1 MRYYKKRAAAVI
13 LTACML
19 MTAVPVQSGDIM
31 KVYAGDNDFSWS
43 TYSKK
48 DASWL
53 TSSEAISYGDEI
65 VAYQLWDGGWRKDM
79 KTETSGSWNKSTID
93 NNATWGQIRYLA
105 KLYNATKNEKYKTS
119 CLKGIDLLINGQY
132 SNGGWP
138 QVFSDPGTYHAHITF
153 NDSAMVAVLRI
164 MQEVGDGSEDFAFV
178 DSERKEKAKNAVNK
192 GIDCIL
198 KCQIKVNGTLTAWC
212 QQHDENTLA
221 PASAR
226 AYELP
231 SVCTSESSGI
241 VDFLRSLPDEMK
253 TKEVIQSINAAV
265 TWFDSV
271 KIENTKFD
279 WNTDKSDKVVTY
291 SEGSTTWARFY
302 DLQNCKPLFADRD
315 GKAYDD
321 VSKIS
326 QERRTGY
333 AWYGSWPA
341 NNVKLGII
349 SEPQDDPIVTPSPS
363 PSPTQTQGAH
373 LYVGYFD
380 KDGSYSTVSEAVNAA
395 AQINPT
401 SEEQRV
407 SIHIAPGVYREQIIV
422 NTPYI
427 SFINDDPSSEVRLTW
442 YYGIGYKYYSMGSD
456 GYYNAEN
463 ARNKTSKGEAVRWG
477 SATALKG
484 NADYFRA
491 EYITF
496 ENSFNRYVTDE
507 EIADGVEVSGSQSIT
522 FQRTK
527 WADVTSKASTER
539 GAAIAVEGDQ
549 SEFYK
554 CTFLGSQ
561 DTLYVGSASGYFR
574 ECHIVGNTD
583 YIFGQ
588 GDMIFEDCDLEFAG
602 YSDKAVGGYITA
614 MKSKGKT
621 LFYNCNVTAAGGKN
635 VGSGYFGRPWGAEA
649 DVAFVNTKL
658 QYENII
664 TSAGWTK
671 MSNNDPAAAHFKEFG
686 TTAGGNPVNTSG
698 RVQNTVRYSGD
709 GLDVNTY
716 LNGWTPYYLNGKPA
730 DPVIVQPEKIKGD
743 INADGSLD
751 SADILLFQKWMIADS
766 AAEISDSTAAD
777 LNEDGKINIADLCM
791 IKSLLLQ

>member
-1 MRYYKKRAAAVI
+1 MRHYKKRAAAVI

-19 MTAVPVQSGDIM
+19 MTAMPVQSGDIM

-48 DASWL
+48 DASWW

-198 KCQIKVNGTLTAWC
+198 KCQITVNGTLTAWC

-253 TKEVIQSINAAV
+253 
-265 TWFDSV
+265 
-271 KIENTKFD
+271 
-279 WNTDKSDKVVTY
+279 
-291 SEGSTTWARFY
+291 
-302 DLQNCKPLFADRD
+302 
-315 GKAYDD
+315 AYDD

-363 PSPTQTQGAH
+363 PSPSQSQGAH

-407 SIHIAPGVYREQIIV
+407 YIHIAPGVYREQIIV

-427 SFINDDPSSEVRLTW
+427 SFINDDPSAEVRLTW

-588 GDMIFEDCDLEFAG
+588 GDMIFEDCDLEFSG

-716 LNGWTPYYLNGKPA
+716 LNGWTPNYLNGKPA
-730 DPVIVQPEKIKGD
+730 DSVIVPPEKIKGD
-743 INADGSLD
+743 INTDGSLD
-751 SADILLFQKWMIADS
+751 SADILLFQKWMLADS
-766 AAEISDSTAAD
+766 DAEITDSTAAD

-791 IKSLLLQ
+791 MKSLLLQ